1 MLYDEDTQNLE
12 DDEQAGG
19 RSALIWDEQA
29 EGLTAL
35 LEEDEEHVSLSNEV
49 SREQFVWGKKSY
61 ARVEAAV
68 YI

>member
-1 MLYDEDTQNLE
+1 MLYDEDTENLE

-35 LEEDEEHVSLSNEV
+35 LEEDEGRVSLSSEV
-49 SREQFVWGKKSY
+49 SREQFVWGKQSY
-61 ARVEAAV
+61 APVEAAV